1 MEWEG
6 PLLVHMSYE
15 ATRAHGGVGTVL
27 DQLLASPAW
36 RGAFPRTLLVSPL
49 VRPSGEGS
57 YTPGESLER
66 ELEARGEVLYS
77 GLRRRNPPELS
88 RRLRPVEARHGVSLV
103 YGRRPAPGGPVEV
116 LLVDLTD
123 VLRGYRVF
131 MPTLPLFLERLRR
144 LLGVDVELEARSPRG
159 LPWRAASWATR
170 ALWGERLGGTSLV
183 NGLFRRAVRAGW
195 VDAPP
200 LDHDAMMGMVMAE
213 PAFDA
218 VEALRPPAAPGCVFL
233 AQEHLSLPLAYK
245 ARLDG
250 RAWSR
255 TVYYAGEV
263 RSPRV
268 LVEYGEKP
276 GQGASDNRF
285 YQVQRLALA
294 EGRTLDEV
302 FPVASWPGFQ
312 LLRQGHLC
320 DAVGAVS
327 PSVADELRFLDRR
340 FRARPLTVI
349 PHGHRAVETD
359 WEARRRSRERVLGH
373 LRERLG
379 REFRLLLVR
388 ISRDEVCK
396 GLQRDVTVCEFLAER
411 LPPERLP
418 AVLLIITEWDAAGPS
433 RNIQALLDRVAAF
446 NARGTGLHIH
456 LINQARW
463 PEGLDF
469 TRDDLLRA
477 TDVSLGQS
485 LYESFGLAQ
494 LEPLSCGAVCVISG
508 VSGARRTLEAL
519 CARRGLTAQAH
530 PNLVVADYASEADGD
545 PAWTVAHWKSLTED
559 ELQALERRTA
569 ERVARQV
576 VERLPRDEPA
586 ARSLLETGRQLAAQM
601 PWEPLIREQLIPF
614 LTAPLHEGEEARTGA
629 LP

>member
-1 MEWEG
+1 MSGLEREG
-6 PLLVHMSYE
+6 PLLVHLSFE
-15 ATRAHGGVGTVL
+15 ATRSQGGVGTVL
-27 DQLLASPAW
+27 DQLLASPAY
-36 RGAFPRTLLVSPL
+36 RGAFRRTLLVSPL
-49 VRPSGEGS
+49 VRPCGQGS
-57 YTPGESLER
+57 YTPGESLAGD
-66 ELEARGEVLYS
+66 LAANGEVLYS

-103 YGRRPAPGGPVEV
+103 YGWRPAPGGPVEV

-131 MPTLPLFLERLRR
+131 MPTMPLFLERLRR
-144 LLGVDVELEARSPRG
+144 LLGVEVELDAREPRP

-170 ALWGERLGGTSLV
+170 ALWGERLGGTTLV
-183 NGLFRRAVRAGW
+183 NGLYRHAVRRGW
-195 VDAPP
+195 VHAPP
-200 LDHDAMMGMVMAE
+200 LDHDAMMGMVLAE
-213 PAFDA
+213 PVFEA
-218 VEALRPPAAPGCVFL
+218 VEGLRPPGKVGCVFL

-245 ARLDG
+245 ALLDG

-255 TVYYAGEV
+255 TVNYAGEV
-263 RSPRV
+263 RTPRV
-268 LVEYGEKP
+268 LVEYGDGP

-285 YQVQRLALA
+285 YHVQRLALA

-302 FPVASWPGFQ
+302 FPVGSWPSFQ
-312 LLRQGHLC
+312 ILRNGHLC
-320 DAVGAVS
+320 DGVGAVS

-340 FRARPLTVI
+340 FRARPITVV
-349 PHGHRAVETD
+349 PHGHRPVETG
-359 WEARRRSRERVLGH
+359 WEARRESRERVLRH

-379 REFRLLLVR
+379 RDFRLLLTR

-396 GLQRDVTVCEFLAER
+396 GLQRDVTVCESLAER
-411 LPPERLP
+411 LSPERLP
-418 AVLLIITEWDAAGPS
+418 AVLLIITEWDAVAPS
-433 RNIQALLDRVAAF
+433 DNIRTLLARVAAF

-456 LINQARW
+456 PINQASW
-463 PEGLDF
+463 PAGLDF

-508 VSGARRTLEAL
+508 VSGARRTLATL
-519 CARRGLTAQAH
+519 CADMGTSELAH
-530 PNLVVADYASEADGD
+530 PNLVVADYASDEDGD
-545 PAWTVAHWKSLTED
+545 PSWTLAHWKSLRTD

-576 VERLPRDEPA
+576 VERLPRDDGA
-586 ARSLLETGRQLAAQM
+586 ARGLLETGRQLAARMQ
-601 PWEPLIREQLIPF
+601 WEPLIREQLIPF
-614 LTAPLHEGEEARTGA
+614 LTQPLGVSS
-629 LP
+629 